1 MVKFFEDL
9 SQVLKNEEEKLLQK
23 LKVIEELKKL
33 REEMLKRNLLKQIK
47 INNDVY
53 SLVGIDGTAKKE
65 KNVLGIVE
73 YKALAVAYFVSN
85 SYIIPFYG
93 ELTENILP
101 TFIWEESLDESDPLL
116 SGILSGLEIGL
127 LGDTAGLFN
136 YAMLDGSLF
145 SALLAL
151 RKGFFACKRI
161 KGQVEKKIS
170 ELIESAIEKFL
181 KGSRHGKIIACPKRA
196 KGGELVEYLRS
207 KLGPRQELNYGDYI
221 IVYGAFE
228 PGDYIEVPNPLEIK
242 KEEFNTFIQGLLK
255 AGLPISQE
263 LIDYLKTF
271 RLFYMKGLGGGVHRF
286 EVFGGYALPAEIVG
300 VQSIAKGNNMQ
311 IIVNA
316 ENIAKNLMTFYF
328 PQISLIEN
336 YRG

>member
-1 MVKFFEDL
+1 MVKFFEDI
-9 SQVLKNEEEKLLQK
+9 SQVLKNEEEKFLHK
-23 LKVIEELKKL
+23 LKVIEKLEKL
-33 REEMLKRNLLKQIK
+33 REELLRKNLLNQVK

-65 KNVLGIVE
+65 KNILGIVE

-85 SYIIPFYG
+85 FYTVPFYG
-93 ELTENILP
+93 ELTESILP
-101 TFIWEESLDESDPLL
+101 TFVWEESLDEKDPLL

-127 LGDTAGLFN
+127 LGDTAGLSN

-145 SALLAL
+145 SALIAL
-151 RKGFFACKRI
+151 RKGFLACKHI
-161 KGQVEKKIS
+161 GGQVEKKIS
-170 ELIESAIEKFL
+170 ELIKSAIEKFL
-181 KGSRHGKIIACPKRA
+181 RGSRHGKIIACPKRA

-207 KLGPRQELNYGDYI
+207 ELGPREELNYGDYI
-221 IVYGAFE
+221 IVYGAFK
-228 PGDYIEVPNPLEIK
+228 PGDYIEIPNPLK
-242 KEEFNTFIQGLLK
+242 LKEKEFNLFIQVLLK
-255 AGLPISQE
+255 ADFPISQE

-316 ENIAKNLMTFYF
+316 ESIAKNLMTTYF
-328 PQISLIEN
+328 PQTSLIES